1 MRCERLVGLVH
12 NVDKGKINKKDDLE
26 LNMTKPFYKTREV
39 RDLRDLIDQSV
50 ELFGDRYAF
59 EVKKENGEHYFI
71 TYSQYR
77 DDIFALG
84 SALLS
89 MGFGGAK
96 IAISADNCYE
106 WCLTYMATVN
116 GVGVVV
122 PTDKELMSD
131 DICGILNAA
140 EVSVLFC
147 DRKVLEK
154 LDRSRLDNKDTLFVC
169 FKQKEDDERAL
180 SFDRLVSKGR
190 KLLEGG
196 FDDYLNVKID
206 PEALCTLLFTSGTTG
221 TSKGVMLNHRN
232 FCSEVTMA
240 MGVVKVSPEDCGISM
255 LPLHHTYESTI
266 ILFIAPYTGNKVTFC
281 DGFKYVLKNMKEFS
295 PSVFVSVPLVL
306 ETVHQRLL
314 KQIRKKPHG
323 ELKFKLGKKICKAG
337 SLVGL
342 DLKKIFFKE
351 IQEAFG
357 GSMRLIICG
366 AAPINPQIL
375 EDFDAFGIQIIF
387 GYGMTETAPLSII
400 NNDKLHLSESVGV
413 PLPGVEAKILNPDP
427 KTGVGEILVKGP
439 MVMMGYY
446 KNPEATAEVID
457 EEGFL
462 HTGDL
467 GRVDKKGRFYVAG
480 RIKNV
485 IVTENGKN
493 IYPEEIEYHLS
504 TSPVVGDSLVFA
516 DKDRKGNTVVKAKI
530 FPNVDEIKEKLN
542 KSELSDRDIEAE
554 IASVVEDVNKRL
566 PQFKRISGFNIR
578 RKEFIKTTTQK
589 IQRFR
594 DENIMDC

>member
-1 MRCERLVGLVH
+1 
-12 NVDKGKINKKDDLE
+12 
-26 LNMTKPFYKTREV
+26 MTKPFYKVREI

-50 ELFGDRYAF
+50 ELFGERYAF
-59 EVKKENGEHYFI
+59 EVKKDNGEHYFI
-71 TYSQYR
+71 TYKQYR
-77 DDIFALG
+77 DDINALG
-84 SALLS
+84 TVLLS
-89 MGFGGAK
+89 MGYSGGR
-96 IAISADNCYE
+96 IAIAADNCYE
-106 WCLTYMATVN
+106 WCMTYMAAIN

-147 DRKVLEK
+147 DEKILEK
-154 LDRSRLDNKDTLFVC
+154 LDRSGLKKETLFVC

-196 FDDYLNVKID
+196 FHDYLNVKID

-221 TSKGVMLNHRN
+221 TSKGVMLNQRN
-232 FCSEVTMA
+232 FCAEVTAA
-240 MGVVKVSPEDCGISM
+240 MGVVRVYPEDCGISM

-266 ILFIAPYTGNKVTFC
+266 ILFIAPYTGAKVTFC
-281 DGFKYVLKNMKEFS
+281 EGFKYVLKNMKEFS

-306 ETVHQRLL
+306 ETVHRRLL
-314 KQIRKKPHG
+314 KEIRRKPGG
-323 ELKFKLGKKICKAG
+323 EKKFKIGKAICKAG
-337 SLVGL
+337 SKVGL
-342 DLKKIFFKE
+342 DLKKVFFKE

-387 GYGMTETAPLSII
+387 GYGMTETAPLTII
-400 NNDKLHLSESVGV
+400 NNDRLHLSKSVGV

-427 KTGVGEILVKGP
+427 QTGVGEILVKGP

-446 KNPEATAEVID
+446 NNPEATAEVID
-457 EEGFL
+457 GEGFL

-467 GRVDKKGRFYVAG
+467 GSVDKKGRFYIAG

-504 TSPVVGDSLVFA
+504 TNPIVGDSLVFA
-516 DKDRKGNTVVKAKI
+516 DTDRKGNTVVKAKI
-530 FPNVDEIKEKLN
+530 FPNIEEIKEKL
-542 KSELSDRDIEAE
+542 KKTELSDTDIEAE
-554 IASVVEDVNKRL
+554 VANAVADINKRL

-594 DENIMDC
+594 DENTRD